1 MNINAELFR
10 RLSPKKKLEIIE
22 NLKEDELLRTS
33 KDTVIRIIK
42 EVGSR
47 RYKNT
52 RDKVLWIPSK
62 FRAGN
67 NWNADVEGF
76 DIIKGTLYID
86 LYVQYSNTDRTLCEH
101 FDTFFMGSEY
111 QGRITY
117 EDRYGGKQ
125 TDYFTFDR
133 SDRAKVLKSI
143 LLTYIHKKYAD
154 KLAA

>member
-22 NLKEDELLRTS
+22 NLTEDELLRTS

-52 RDKVLWIPSK
+52 RDKALWIPSK

-86 LYVQYSNTDRTLCEH
+86 LYVQYSKTDSTLCEH

-125 TDYFTFDR
+125 TDNFTFDR